1 MHIPEKQIDYINIK
15 YTSIDESAY
24 KVLLYQSYQSYLYG
38 YDKMPKLISKK
49 DYSPEAKEDI
59 KNILMHNPDFTN
71 EEILVRLMCRF
82 EALFKSTFN
91 HILIT

>member
-1 MHIPEKQIDYINIK
+1 
-15 YTSIDESAY
+15 
-24 KVLLYQSYQSYLYG
+24 
-38 YDKMPKLISKK
+38 MPKLISKK